1 MVGGDEIIAIVD
13 ELNTVIGSAT
23 RAEMRSRN
31 LVHRATYVLVFDTT
45 GAIFLHK
52 RTASKDVFPGYYDVA
67 AGGVVLAGEEY
78 DVGARRELAEELGIE
93 GVPLASCFDF
103 FFEDGQSRAWGRA
116 YRCTWDGSGH
126 PAARRDRQRRLPARR
141 PRARRRFSTAHA
153 GWRVRAAA
161 VRCDVACYNLT
172 VQQHDSAACRHL
184 RSRPP
189 RRPPAPWRSS
199 RLACR

>member
-1 MVGGDEIIAIVD
+1 MVGSDEIVAIVD
-13 ELNTVIGSAT
+13 ELNSVIGSAT

-116 YRCTWDGSGH
+116 YRCTWDGPVILQPEEIDSGAFQ
-126 PAARRDRQRRLPARR
+126 PVDRVLAGDFQPLTPDGEYVL
-141 PRARRRFSTAHA
+141 RRF
-153 GWRVRAAA
+153 
-161 VRCDVACYNLT
+161 VAT
-172 VQQHDSAACRHL
+172 
-184 RSRPP
+184 
-189 RRPPAPWRSS
+189 
-199 RLACR
+199 